1 MPPPAAAAAAGRGGV
16 SGLFAACAPVAGAA
30 WPGSQELS
38 EEQRAAAAQP
48 AHTPLVV
55 FAPAGSGKTTT
66 LVHRV
71 LFLHYCQGL
80 RAERLL
86 CLTFTRKAADEL
98 RGRLRSSMPGGVT
111 VATFHSWC
119 LRLLRSFGQHVGQPT
134 DFQLSSSS
142 QQLGLLQEAVLAWH
156 VQQGSSPPTS
166 GGGGGGGG
174 GGRGGGSGG
183 RGGGGG
189 GRGGKGNEA
198 LNALC
203 RKLQHA
209 MLAAKTEGARSGR
222 GSGGGLLATEMGR
235 FVCQHYAAALR
246 RAGLVD
252 MADLQAYALRLLG
265 IPEVLQALQAR
276 VGHLLID
283 EFQDT
288 NLQQLEIVR
297 RLRGE
302 PAGTGVTVVG
312 DDDQAIYSWRGAEP
326 RVFALF
332 GRHVRGASVA
342 KLTQNFRSTGA
353 IVRAS
358 AAAVAPNEG
367 REPKATWTKQTQ
379 GPQVEVC
386 ECRNEACERDWVL
399 SQIRALARVGIA
411 TSRIAVLYRTH
422 AIGRPLF
429 HALREASIPCAASAS
444 DVFARPD
451 VRALL
456 QVLRL
461 LTSPAADD
469 AFRAVN
475 AATQPPLPPRCLE
488 QLAAE
493 AASSGL
499 SLLESA
505 RLLHS
510 RGSGGGG
517 LLGGGGCGGGA
528 HGGCGGT
535 LGGGGDGGSV
545 LGGSGGGELDAEP
558 AVREALHRLLRL
570 IDELREAARRLTAAQ
585 LLQEVIRSR
594 LIADIRPEAPPLGAK
609 LLAEEMGH
617 ALREAEDEAHHLSFE
632 QISALTP
639 QRPPRPSSAMSNA
652 SAPATPRPLL
662 SAATAVSA
670 STPLLPRPTPR
681 CASTLQQLAAFLQH
695 HAFCEHEQSGAGA
708 GRDTAP
714 GVTLSTI
721 HGAKGREWDAVLLVR
736 VNEDTLPLSQAD
748 YEEDGEV
755 AAEHVREERRLLYVA
770 MTRAR
775 RHLAISYTMVG
786 PDNVPAS
793 ASRFLRN
800 LPAELIE
807 RAQHFELTHATSG
820 DTGGAGFAQ
829 RAPPT
834 PRPSPRPSPRPGGAQ
849 GLRAG
854 QAFATPLRAIDG
866 NEAPGG
872 GGGGGLFGGGGGLL
886 GGGDNEGG
894 GGSSGRISD
903 KIGQWRARHEELK
916 PKPKGSAKT
925 PKPKGGGATK
935 ATKPG
940 AKGGQA
946 AATSALGEASA
957 GGAGETTTR
966 KQKRARPQSGA
977 GGDEL
982 APHGLSPAPP
992 SQPKKGRGRAC
1003 VVHDDDSDDDFS

>member
-1 MPPPAAAAAAGRGGV
+1 MPAAAAAAAGRGGV
-16 SGLFAACAPVAGAA
+16 PGLCAAGAPVAGAA

-119 LRLLRSFGQHVGQPT
+119 LRLLRSFGQHVGQPS

-166 GGGGGGGG
+166 AAGGGGGG
-174 GGRGGGSGG
+174 GGRGRGGGG

-367 REPKATWTKQTQ
+367 REPKATWTEQTQ

-386 ECRNEACERDWVL
+386 ECRNDACERDWVL
-399 SQIRALARVGIA
+399 GQIRSLARVGIA

-451 VRALL
+451 VRSLL

-475 AATQPPLPPRCLE
+475 AATQPSLPPRCLE
-488 QLAAE
+488 QIAAE
-493 AASSGL
+493 AAASGL

-505 RLLHS
+505 RRLHS

-517 LLGGGGCGGGA
+517 GLLGA
-528 HGGCGGT
+528 
-535 LGGGGDGGSV
+535 
-545 LGGSGGGELDAEP
+545 
-558 AVREALHRLLRL
+558 
-570 IDELREAARRLTAAQ
+570 
-585 LLQEVIRSR
+585 
-594 LIADIRPEAPPLGAK
+594 
-609 LLAEEMGH
+609 
-617 ALREAEDEAHHLSFE
+617 
-632 QISALTP
+632 
-639 QRPPRPSSAMSNA
+639 
-652 SAPATPRPLL
+652 
-662 SAATAVSA
+662 
-670 STPLLPRPTPR
+670 
-681 CASTLQQLAAFLQH
+681 
-695 HAFCEHEQSGAGA
+695 
-708 GRDTAP
+708 
-714 GVTLSTI
+714 
-721 HGAKGREWDAVLLVR
+721 
-736 VNEDTLPLSQAD
+736 
-748 YEEDGEV
+748 
-755 AAEHVREERRLLYVA
+755 
-770 MTRAR
+770 
-775 RHLAISYTMVG
+775 
-786 PDNVPAS
+786 
-793 ASRFLRN
+793 
-800 LPAELIE
+800 
-807 RAQHFELTHATSG
+807 
-820 DTGGAGFAQ
+820 
-829 RAPPT
+829 
-834 PRPSPRPSPRPGGAQ
+834 
-849 GLRAG
+849 
-854 QAFATPLRAIDG
+854 
-866 NEAPGG
+866 GG
-872 GGGGGLFGGGGGLL
+872 GGGGGLL
-886 GGGDNEGG
+886 G
-894 GGSSGRISD
+894 
-903 KIGQWRARHEELK
+903 
-916 PKPKGSAKT
+916 
-925 PKPKGGGATK
+925 
-935 ATKPG
+935 
-940 AKGGQA
+940 
-946 AATSALGEASA
+946 
-957 GGAGETTTR
+957 
-966 KQKRARPQSGA
+966 
-977 GGDEL
+977 
-982 APHGLSPAPP
+982 
-992 SQPKKGRGRAC
+992 
-1003 VVHDDDSDDDFS
+1003 